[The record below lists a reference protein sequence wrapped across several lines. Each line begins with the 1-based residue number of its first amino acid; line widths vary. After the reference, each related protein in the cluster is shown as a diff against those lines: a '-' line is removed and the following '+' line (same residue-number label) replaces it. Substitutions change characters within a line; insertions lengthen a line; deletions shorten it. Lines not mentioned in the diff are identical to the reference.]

1 MPSLRLR
8 SSMTLVT
15 PTTFSTVMMPQV
27 VLTRTWETPPPTVA
41 ASAPSASLAAL
52 AALAASSSP
61 ACSAASGVMSTAAG
75 GGASASTPASVG
87 VLAASSALWG
97 KKAHLKEGKG
107 VDIPVKYRFRVVYM
121 RARWFRPPCHWRL
134 AFSCSKSSHSR
145 SACSACAA
153 RAHWHMASSRRARS
167 RGCRAS
173 RASTIRRR
181 HPPSFQS
188 PSITTSTPSS
198 AGYKYQ
204 VPIRTARSAWRIQPI
219 LSLRSRSLSSRI
231 IAFGCGYLRRC

>member
-87 VLAASSALWG
+87 VLAASSA
-97 KKAHLKEGKG
+97 
-107 VDIPVKYRFRVVYM
+107 
-121 RARWFRPPCHWRL
+121 CHWRL